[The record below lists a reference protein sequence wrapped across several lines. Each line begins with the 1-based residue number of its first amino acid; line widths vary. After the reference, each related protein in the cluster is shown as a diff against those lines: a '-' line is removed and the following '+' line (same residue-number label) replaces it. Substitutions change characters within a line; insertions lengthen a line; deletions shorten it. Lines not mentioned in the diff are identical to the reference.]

1 MFLAKTDIAALLL
14 HSFSAGVTSL
24 LLVYAGVIGDGSTP
38 THVLSLGL
46 FLVNGGTV
54 LRILRRGRRP
64 RSRRGPAPT
73 RAPHAAQREGA
84 EVPQGHHR
92 STGAPGGGCRST
104 RGLFGMRAHVVLYMT
119 LYPEHIPAT
128 LPAEAG

>member
-24 LLVYAGVIGDGSTP
+24 LLVYAGVIGDGSTLA
-38 THVLSLGL
+38 HLLSIGL

-54 LRILRRGRRP
+54 LRVLWRGRRQ
-64 RSRRGPAPT
+64 RSRWGQAPT

-84 EVPQGHHR
+84 
-92 STGAPGGGCRST
+92 
-104 RGLFGMRAHVVLYMT
+104 
-119 LYPEHIPAT
+119 
-128 LPAEAG
+128 